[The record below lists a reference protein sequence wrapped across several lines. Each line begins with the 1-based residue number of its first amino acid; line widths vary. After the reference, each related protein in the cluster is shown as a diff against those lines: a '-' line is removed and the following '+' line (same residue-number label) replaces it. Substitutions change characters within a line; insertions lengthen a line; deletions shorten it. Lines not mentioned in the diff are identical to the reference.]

1 MSKLTRRNV
10 LAGAGATILTANAA
24 AQAKAQ
30 AKPKAKG
37 KAPVIRISNPP
48 TLAKPRGY
56 SHVAEVLAGRTI
68 YIAGQVALDKDG
80 NLVGKGDFR
89 AQCVQVFENLKAA
102 LASVGADFTHIVK
115 LNNYFTDMSAIT
127 AYREV
132 RDQYVNT
139 QQPPASTA
147 VQVVR
152 LAREEWLIEVE
163 AIAVVP

>member
-1 MSKLTRRNV
+1 MNKLTRRKA
-10 LAGAGATILTANAA
+10 LAGAGATLLATNTA
-24 AQAKAQ
+24 AQTKS
-30 AKPKAKG
+30 KG
-37 KAPVIRISNPP
+37 KSKTPSIRISNPP

-56 SHVAEVLAGRTI
+56 SHVAEVLSGRTI
-68 YIAGQVALDKDG
+68 YIAGQVAQDKDG

-102 LASVGADFTHIVK
+102 LASVGADFTHVVK

-127 AYREV
+127 TYRDV

-152 LAREEWLIEVE
+152 LAREEWLMEVE